1 MAAPL
6 ASRGPRRGRALGPPK
21 SAPIA
26 TGLTLSGAARH
37 PLALGMDRMKAV
49 AGLVA
54 ALGVCTLS
62 VMPAGAQEISAR
74 DRQSASEAYT
84 RGTAAYLAEDFADAG
99 RWFETAHRLAPA
111 AAALVQAV
119 RSYER
124 AGNSLRA
131 ATLALR
137 LTALYPDDRA
147 AQRAAESAL
156 RAAPQLVRIDV
167 VCEGC
172 AVQVDGTVMEHPSFF
187 VEPGAEH
194 IVEAAF
200 ATGTRRETVQAA
212 AGERRSLELEAP
224 PPPVETAEASP
235 TEEPSPPTPPE
246 AEEPSPAVPAASGG
260 APVPV
265 WVSITALVATMAAGG
280 VLIWSGIDTLDGV
293 PAYEMNPTAEA
304 LADGQARELR
314 TNLLIGGTGLLAATT
329 LLLMIFTDWGG
340 EPADA
345 GGVQASFGIQG
356 DGAMGALRG
365 RF

>member
-1 MAAPL
+1 
-6 ASRGPRRGRALGPPK
+6 
-21 SAPIA
+21 
-26 TGLTLSGAARH
+26 
-37 PLALGMDRMKAV
+37 MDRKRAV

-54 ALGVCTLS
+54 ALGAFTLS
-62 VMPAGAQEISAR
+62 VTAARAQEISAR

-124 AGNSLRA
+124 AGNALRS

-137 LTALYPDDRA
+137 LTALYPEDRA

-156 RAAPQLVRIDV
+156 RAAPRLVRVDV
-167 VCEGC
+167 QCEGC

-187 VEPGAEH
+187 VEPGSEH
-194 IVEAAF
+194 VVEAAF
-200 ATGTRRETVQAA
+200 ETGTRRETVQAA
-212 AGERRSLELEAP
+212 AGEQRSLAFEAP
-224 PPPVETAEASP
+224 PPPATAEATP
-235 TEEPSPPTPPE
+235 GENGETGADPVEPD
-246 AEEPSPAVPAASGG
+246 PAVPQASGG

-265 WVSITALVATMAAGG
+265 WVTVTALVATLAVGG
-280 VLIWSGIDTLDGV
+280 VLVWSGIDALDGV

-314 TNLLIGGTGLLAATT
+314 TNLLIGGTSLLAATT
-329 LLLMIFTDWGG
+329 LVLAIFTDWGG
-340 EPADA
+340 GPAQA
-345 GGVQASFGIQG
+345 GDVQASFGIHT

-365 RF
+365 LF

>member
-1 MAAPL
+1 
-6 ASRGPRRGRALGPPK
+6 
-21 SAPIA
+21 
-26 TGLTLSGAARH
+26 
-37 PLALGMDRMKAV
+37 MDRKRAI

-54 ALGVCTLS
+54 VLGAFTLS
-62 VMPAGAQEISAR
+62 VTAARAQEISAR

-119 RSYER
+119 RSHER
-124 AGNSLRA
+124 AGNALRA

-147 AQRAAESAL
+147 GQRAAQSAL
-156 RAAPQLVRIDV
+156 RAAPRLVRVDV
-167 VCEGC
+167 ACERC

-187 VEPGAEH
+187 VEPGSEH
-194 IVEAAF
+194 VVEAAF
-200 ATGTRRETVQAA
+200 ETGTQRETVQAA
-212 AGERRSLELEAP
+212 AGEQRSLSFEAP
-224 PPPVETAEASP
+224 PPPVETPEVVATGEDPVTGPGLEESP
-235 TEEPSPPTPPE
+235 TALTP
-246 AEEPSPAVPAASGG
+246 ASGGG

-265 WVSITALVATMAAGG
+265 WVSISALVATAAVGG
-280 VLIWSGIDTLDGV
+280 VLVWSGVDTLDGV
-293 PAYEMNPTAEA
+293 PAYEANPTAEA
-304 LADGQARELR
+304 LADGQGRELR
-314 TNLLIGGTGLLAATT
+314 TNLLIGGTSVLAATT

-340 EPADA
+340 APPEPEA
-345 GGVQASFGIQG
+345 GDVAVSFGIQA